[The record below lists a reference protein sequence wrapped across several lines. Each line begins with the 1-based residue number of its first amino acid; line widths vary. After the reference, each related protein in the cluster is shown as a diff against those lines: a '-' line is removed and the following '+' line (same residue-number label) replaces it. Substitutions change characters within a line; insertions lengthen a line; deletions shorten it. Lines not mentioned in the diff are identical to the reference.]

1 MALMMLVQM
10 WVYGWNESLFVY
22 SFPFSQTTP
31 FRAHYVTII
40 ICSLLMIISLT
51 FYRGVKFLRSL
62 TLSILL
68 VLLGVSGFE
77 LIWHIGRGFGYGVG
91 PGFWLMYLLLAFL
104 YFTYTQWRWAKHKM
118 PVKNA
123 LLYLALLLGFLLF
136 WLYYDKVFSF
146 YPALLLYDIHT
157 GPNPH
162 TVGFF
167 IFKAIVLSL
176 PLTLIRRGERR

>member
-1 MALMMLVQM
+1 M
-10 WVYGWNESLFVY
+10 WLYGWNESLFVY
-22 SFPFSQTTP
+22 SFPFSQTIP

-62 TLSILL
+62 TLSTLL

-91 PGFWLMYLLLAFL
+91 PEFWLMYLLLVFL
-104 YFTYTQWRWAKHKM
+104 CFTYTQWRWAKHKM
-118 PVKNA
+118 PVRGVLVYFT
-123 LLYLALLLGFLLF
+123 LLFSFSIF
-136 WLYYDKVFSF
+136 WLYGSKVFAF
-146 YPALLLYDIHT
+146 YPALLFYEAHN

-162 TVGFF
+162 TIGFF
-167 IFKAIVLSL
+167 IFKSIVLSL
-176 PLTLIRRGERR
+176 PLTLIGRGERR